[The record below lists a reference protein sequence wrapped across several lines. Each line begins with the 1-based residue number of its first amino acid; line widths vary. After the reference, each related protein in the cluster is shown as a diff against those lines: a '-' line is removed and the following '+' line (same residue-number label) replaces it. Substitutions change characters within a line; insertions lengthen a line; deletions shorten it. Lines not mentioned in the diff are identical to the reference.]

1 MGSSKT
7 KRCNSLLDRRLQT
20 MLKKAKLRYNEY
32 YDMQRVFDELY
43 ANSKNGNN
51 FYKLL
56 EIIGSEENIHLAY
69 RNLKTNSGSNTAG
82 TDGKTIED
90 IKCLKDN
97 EVVQIIR
104 DMLDDYQPK
113 SVRRVYIPK
122 PGSDKKRPLGIP
134 CIWDR
139 LLQQCILQV
148 LEPICE
154 PKFHNHSYG
163 FRPNRGA
170 NHAIS
175 RTVSMINMYR
185 HYYCVDVDIKGFF
198 DNVNHGKLL
207 KQMWTLGI
215 RDKRLICIISK
226 ILKSEIEG
234 EGIPTKGTPQ
244 GGLIS
249 PLLSLIVLNELDWWV
264 SNQWETYKPH
274 RMTTKGWLG
283 YAKKY
288 TNLKDGYIVRYADD
302 FKIMCRTYDE
312 AQRWYHA
319 TVDFLKTRLKL
330 DISPEKSKVVNMHKN
345 SSDYLGFKIKVIPKG
360 KTRYGYVAKTD
371 MSDEAI
377 NKAKSNLKAKVK
389 NIQKHTTSQAINN
402 YNLTI
407 MGIQNYYCIATNVYN
422 NLTDVNYAL
431 LPTIRIR
438 LRGIAKTIPFRDTEQ
453 DFKQKTTGIQDDT
466 RIVVIGKMPLLP
478 LTGVHQKSPMNFSQ
492 DITNYTAKGREKIH
506 KQIECISQKDFI
518 EIART
523 REPSETIEFNDNMM
537 SAYAVQQGNCYISG
551 MKLKTDDMVCFRK
564 IPKDKGGA
572 DNHGNIA
579 FMDKV
584 IGTIVM
590 TEDVETARTLLKKY
604 TLDSTQRNRL
614 NRLRNNY
621 GYHAI

>member
-1 MGSSKT
+1 
-7 KRCNSLLDRRLQT
+7 

-32 YDMQRVFDELY
+32 YDMQKVFDGLY
-43 ANSKNGNN
+43 AASKNGNN

-56 EIIGSEENIHLAY
+56 EIIGSEENIRLAY

-90 IKCLKDN
+90 IKKRKDR
-97 EVVQIIR
+97 EVIDTVR
-104 DMLDDYQPK
+104 DMLADYQPK
-113 SVRRVYIPK
+113 SVRRVFIPK

-139 LLQQCILQV
+139 LVQQCILQV

-170 NHAIS
+170 SHAVS
-175 RTVSMINMYR
+175 RVVSMINVSR

-198 DNVNHGKLL
+198 DNVDHGKLL
-207 KQMWTLGI
+207 KQIWTLGI

-226 ILKSEIEG
+226 MLKSEIEG
-234 EGIPTKGTPQ
+234 EGVPAKGTPQ

-264 SNQWETYKPH
+264 SNQWETYTPT
-274 RMTTKGWLG
+274 RARSSKGWYG
-283 YAKKY
+283 YARNY
-288 TNLKDGYIVRYADD
+288 TNLKDGFIVRYADD
-302 FKIMCRTYDE
+302 FKIMCRTYNE

-330 DISPEKSKVVNMHKN
+330 DISPEKSKVVNLHKN
-345 SSDYLGFKIKVIPKG
+345 SSEFLGFKIKVIPKG
-360 KTRYGYVAKTD
+360 KTRYGYIAKTD
-371 MSDEAI
+371 MSEKAVR
-377 NKAKSNLKAKVK
+377 KAKSNLKAKVI

-402 YNLTI
+402 YNLAV

-431 LPTIRIR
+431 LPAIRIR
-438 LRGIAKTIPFRDTEQ
+438 LRSIAKTIPFRETEQ
-453 DFKQKTTGIQDDT
+453 DFKEKTTGIQDDT
-466 RIVVIGKMPLLP
+466 KIVVIGKMPLLP
-478 LTGVHQKSPMNFSQ
+478 VTGVHHRSPMNFSQ
-492 DITNYTAKGREKIH
+492 DITNYTVKGREKIH
-506 KQIECISQKDFI
+506 KQISSVSPDDFLNL
-518 EIART
+518 ARA
-523 REPSETIEFNDNMM
+523 REPNETIEFNDNRI
-537 SAYAVQQGNCYISG
+537 SAFAIQQGNCYISG
-551 MKLKTDDMVCFRK
+551 SKLKTDKMMCIRK
-564 IPKDKGGA
+564 KPQSRDGT
-572 DNHGNIA
+572 DSHRNIA
-579 FMDKV
+579 FVGTEIGKV
-584 IGTIVM
+584 LFM
-590 TEDVETARTLLKKY
+590 EDVETARNLLRKFR
-604 TLDSTQRNRL
+604 LDEKQRNRL